1 MIHNSMSFNNL
12 EGTVSGV
19 GLAPLRERVPVYR
32 RWLRERIA
40 VAVEREQI
48 GPGGLSKRVLS
59 RRCEEPR
66 VEQAQRGAGR

>member
-1 MIHNSMSFNNL
+1 M
-12 EGTVSGV
+12 VSGT
-19 GLAPLRERVPVYR
+19 GLAPLRKRVPVHR
-32 RWLRERIA
+32 RRLRERVA

-59 RRCEEPR
+59 WRCEEPR